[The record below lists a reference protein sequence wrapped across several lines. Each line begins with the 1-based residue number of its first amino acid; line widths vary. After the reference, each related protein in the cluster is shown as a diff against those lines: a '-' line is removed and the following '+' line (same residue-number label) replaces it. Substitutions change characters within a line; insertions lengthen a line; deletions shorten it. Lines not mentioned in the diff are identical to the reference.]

1 MLTTTIRVQVVGKV
15 KEYRSMVA
23 EFGTFLAENGKVVS
37 LYEAQRQAREFF
49 RGNKNEA
56 WQALTF
62 WATLDES
69 GLAYHVEINRRGTWV
84 VQGAAPLPGPNNV
97 QELYLA

>member
-1 MLTTTIRVQVVGKV
+1 MLTTTIRVQVAGKV
-15 KEYRSMVA
+15 KEYRPMVA
-23 EFGTFLAENGKVVS
+23 EFGTFLAGSGKVVS

-49 RGNKNEA
+49 RGNKDEA

-69 GLAYHVEINRRGTWV
+69 GLAYHVQVSRTGNWV
-84 VQGAAPLPGPNNV
+84 IEGAAPLPGPNNV